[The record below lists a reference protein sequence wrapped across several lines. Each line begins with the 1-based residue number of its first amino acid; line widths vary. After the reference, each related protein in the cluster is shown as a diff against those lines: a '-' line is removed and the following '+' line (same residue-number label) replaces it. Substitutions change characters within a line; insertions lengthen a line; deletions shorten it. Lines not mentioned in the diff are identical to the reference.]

1 MVYSS
6 SLFFYKIFLGSIV
19 KIILL
24 GPPGAGKGTQAEILR
39 DRLKIPHIATGDML
53 RDAIRRG
60 DAFGKSIKATID
72 SGHFAPDADMIRLV
86 KERIQQDDCKGGF
99 ILDGF
104 PRTPAQAQALE
115 NAGVELDFVVQITVP
130 DDIIVARL
138 AGRRV
143 HPGSGRIYH
152 TVSHPPK
159 YQDRDN
165 ETGEALVMRPDDS
178 PDTVRERLRVY
189 HRDTEPM
196 VYQYKVKQ
204 NGMHFVVVDGTKNEE
219 EVFEEIRE
227 QIFPKQEQSRL

>member
-1 MVYSS
+1 M
-6 SLFFYKIFLGSIV
+6 

-24 GPPGAGKGTQAEILR
+24 GPPGAGKGTQAELLR
-39 DRLKIPHIATGDML
+39 DRLNIPHIATGDML

-60 DAFGKSIKATID
+60 DAFGKSIQATID
-72 SGHFAPDADMIRLV
+72 AGHFAPDADMIRLV
-86 KERIQQDDCKGGF
+86 KERIAQSDCKNGF

-115 NAGVELDFVVQITVP
+115 KAGVELDFVVQITVP
-130 DDIIVARL
+130 DEVIVSRL

-152 TVSHPPK
+152 IISHPPMHAGK
-159 YQDRDN
+159 DN
-165 ETGEALVMRPDDS
+165 ETGEDLIMRPDDS

-196 VYQYKVKQ
+196 VHQYRNKQ
-204 NGMHFVVVDGTKNEE
+204 NGMHFVTVDGTKHEE

-227 QIFPKQEQSRL
+227 QIFPKQKQSRL